1 MPIIKFFIRIALL
14 LLSSTTAICF
24 THAFC
29 ATNTNH
35 QHNHNSMKASVY
47 IAVTLD
53 GYIADVEG
61 SVSFLDEYQSSA
73 SKEDGDMGFSEFLSS
88 VDLLVMGRKTWDQV
102 ISFGE
107 DVWPYGERQVWIWS
121 RQQPS
126 EIYIPECRA
135 HQAKVT
141 NELPEGIW
149 KAANEEGYKH
159 MYIDGGTTIQ
169 QFLQH
174 DCVGELILTR
184 VPLLLGS
191 GISLFSSSMNKL
203 PLDHLKTTSYS
214 NGLVQSHYRV
224 ARES

>member
-1 MPIIKFFIRIALL
+1 MPIIQFFIRILL

-135 HQAKVT
+135 HQ
-141 NELPEGIW
+141 ERLPMNFQRVYVRLRMRKDTSTCILM
-149 KAANEEGYKH
+149 EEQLYNNFCN
-159 MYIDGGTTIQ
+159 MI
-169 QFLQH
+169 
-174 DCVGELILTR
+174 V
-184 VPLLLGS
+184 
-191 GISLFSSSMNKL
+191 
-203 PLDHLKTTSYS
+203 
-214 NGLVQSHYRV
+214 
-224 ARES
+224 